1 MANSNNQCIIAKSK
15 NKFIFTLTKPVLAI
29 TV

>member
-15 NKFIFTLTKPVLAI
+15 NKLIFTLTKPVLAI